1 MKLPE
6 YFDVRYDPTTLKY
19 TCNFSVDRYNKYLLR
34 RVTDELA
41 IIAEDAEMKTGLQLL
56 HKMWKIVVPED
67 DRPFYIKDDYPLSLY
82 EYRTCWN
89 GFFDISFFAKDD
101 MECFWTVISRYCP
114 FSNADIEQYLK
125 YLNVKELEK
134 NMFICLSDDQWNM
147 IKCYEELNK

>member
-6 YFDVRYDPTTLKY
+6 YFDIKFDPTTLKY
-19 TCNFSVDRYNKYLLR
+19 MCNFAVDRYNKYLLR
-34 RVTDELA
+34 KTTDELA
-41 IIAEDAEMKTGLQLL
+41 IIVEDAEMKTGLQLL

-67 DRPFYIKDDYPLSLY
+67 DRPFYLNVDNYISIY
-82 EYRTCWN
+82 EYRAYWN

-114 FSNADIEQYLK
+114 FSNADIEKYLK

-134 NMFICLSDDQWNM
+134 NMFISISEETMDL
-147 IKCYEELNK
+147 IKCYKELNK